1 MTSQPEESTPAF
13 IIDFEIISIGGPL
26 GTWVQPALEE
36 GGCLYT
42 ATRELVI
49 NLQEEALIFF
59 HQDGTH
65 GSFCAT
71 TVTAFHLAYIAL
83 MKDYHDHSTWEKGL
97 PRHRLVDK
105 AVEWVENFFQTD
117 PEVLDLR
124 RKEDLKEQEQDS

>member
-49 NLQEEALIFF
+49 NIQEETLIQF
-59 HQDGTH
+59 HKDGTP
-65 GSFCAT
+65 GSFCPT
-71 TVTAFHLAYIAL
+71 TVIAFHLAYIAL
-83 MKDYHDHSTWEKGL
+83 MREFHDHSTWEKGL
-97 PRHRLVDK
+97 PRHLLVDK

-117 PEVLDLR
+117 PEVLELR
-124 RKEDLKEQEQDS
+124 RKEDLKSEGEDS